1 MISSTIFVI
10 GRFPFFTTRFFTPSM
25 TKLELLFTNE
35 LNMLDISLEL
45 ALSTLG
51 PWDKFDELE
60 ILDRDFHRCR
70 YFRAAK
76 SHPDD

>member
-35 LNMLDISLEL
+35 LNMLDISPVLEPPPCTPSL
-45 ALSTLG
+45 
-51 PWDKFDELE
+51 
-60 ILDRDFHRCR
+60 
-70 YFRAAK
+70 
-76 SHPDD
+76 HPC